1 MPSKEAI
8 EYGEKT
14 ICKKLCKICVMSVTG
29 MKCNSYQFAVE
40 AFDAGVASV
49 NKRIGEVNDYYEQ
62 LKGMQEDYQAGY
74 LQAEKDMPKQFEAA
88 RDIIRLQKEV
98 DELKEHN
105 RWHRIDENSDDLPTE
120 DKEYLVKVIFDV
132 GTGNEHIFLAQ
143 WWNENKFWDSL
154 YKDDI
159 VAWKE
164 VE

>member
-1 MPSKEAI
+1 MSCSKEAERYFENEWANTRAYEVMKSIPI
-8 EYGEKT
+8 EDAIE
-14 ICKKLCKICVMSVTG
+14 
-29 MKCNSYQFAVE
+29 E
-40 AFDAGVASV
+40 AFDTGVASV

-62 LKGMQEDYQAGY
+62 LKGMSEDYQAGY
-74 LQAEKDMPKQFEAA
+74 IQAEKDMPKQFEAV

-105 RWHRIDENSDDLPTE
+105 KWHRIDENPDDLPTD
-120 DKEYLVKVIFDV
+120 DKEYLVKVVFDV

-154 YKDDI
+154 YEKDI